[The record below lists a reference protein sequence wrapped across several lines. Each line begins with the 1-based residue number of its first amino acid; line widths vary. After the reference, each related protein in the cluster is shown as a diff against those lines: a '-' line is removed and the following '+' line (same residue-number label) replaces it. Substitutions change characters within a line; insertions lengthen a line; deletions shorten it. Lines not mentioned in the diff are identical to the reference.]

1 MRRLFRVTALCAVV
15 VVTILILTQTSML
28 ESILAVIYGETQNSQ
43 AIFEDNWYFNTLS
56 KKEQEIY
63 SKIDMVINNYEN
75 KVVEVGDGTLS
86 ASMVSRAY
94 EAYLL
99 DNPECFYLKTK
110 YELNEAKFLNVTKLE
125 LKVDYTLSKT
135 ILSEKIQELNKKV
148 EQIIS
153 KVITPNMTD
162 FEKEVAL
169 HDYLIENVNYYDY
182 TDIDEIPSI
191 KHSAYGALIEK
202 EAVCDGI
209 SKAYSILLNKCGIEN
224 VVVTGKMD
232 VRHAWNKVKLDD
244 EWYNTDVTSD
254 ACGKEIALSHV
265 YFNLTDIELSNTHVL
280 SSGFS
285 TPECRAEKY
294 NYYEYNDF
302 KITTQDFFTDKIK
315 KVIENSDEKVL
326 EVKLGTNIDVQAV
339 AQELYNQNFNNYKTN
354 NIREV
359 KYFYIQDIMVIP
371 K

>member
-1 MRRLFRVTALCAVV
+1 
-15 VVTILILTQTSML
+15 ML
-28 ESILAVIYGETQNSQ
+28 ENILAVVFGETPNSSKN
-43 AIFEDNWYFNTLS
+43 FELNWYFKALS
-56 KKEQEIY
+56 QNEKEMY
-63 SKIDMVINNYEN
+63 LKIDTAVKNYEN

-86 ASMVSRAY
+86 ASAASRAY

-99 DNPECFYLKTK
+99 DNPECFYLDSK
-110 YELNEAKFLNVTKLE
+110 YEINEAKALNITKLE
-125 LKVDYTLSKT
+125 INLEYISNKKV
-135 ILSEKIQELNKKV
+135 IFQNIQELNKKLD
-148 EQIIS
+148 EIIA

-209 SKAYSILLNKCGIEN
+209 SKAYSILLNKSGIEN

-254 ACGKEIALSHV
+254 AFGKERVLSHV
-265 YFNLTDIELSNTHVL
+265 YLNLTDIELSNTHVL
-280 SSGFS
+280 NSEFL
-285 TPECRAEKY
+285 TPECSSEKY

-302 KITTQDFFTDKIK
+302 KVTAQDFFVDKIRKIIK
-315 KVIENSDEKVL
+315 KADEKVL
-326 EVKLGTNIDVQAV
+326 EIKLGSNIEVQAV
-339 AQELYNQNFNNYKTN
+339 VQELYNQNFNNYKTN

-359 KYFYIQDIMVIP
+359 KYFYIQDVMVIP